1 MAMITL
7 NGELREGRGKGPARQ
22 SRMRGLVP
30 GVMYGKGE
38 TPLTINIDL
47 KELVT
52 AMSGH
57 SGSNVIIDFKVRG
70 QEAVD
75 RKALLRDVQR
85 DPVSGG
91 ITHIDLQQIDMA
103 NEILVDVPVHI
114 TGTSIGVKDYGGI
127 LEFPIRSV
135 SVRCLP
141 TNIPDFIG
149 VDVSKMMV
157 HDAVH
162 ARDLVVENARIM
174 IDPDAV
180 IITVSSPSLDK
191 TPGAEP
197 GAAAAAEPEVI
208 GAKKPAEGEGA
219 DAAKAGGDKKDAKK
233 DKK

>member
-38 TPLTINIDL
+38 EAITININL
-47 KELVT
+47 KELIT

-70 QEAVD
+70 QESVD

-85 DPVSGG
+85 DPISGG
-91 ITHIDLQQIDMA
+91 ITHIDLHHIDMSK
-103 NEILVDVPVHI
+103 EIEVDIPVHI
-114 TGTSIGVKDYGGI
+114 TGTAIGVKDYGGI
-127 LEFPIRSV
+127 LEFPTRSV
-135 SVRCLP
+135 AVRCLP

-180 IITVSSPSLDK
+180 IITVSSPALDK
-191 TPGAEP
+191 TPGAVDP
-197 GAAAAAEPEVI
+197 TQATAAEPEVI

-219 DAAKAGGDKKDAKK
+219 DAGKGGDKKDAKK

>member
-7 NGELREGRGKGPARQ
+7 NGELRDGRGKGPARQ
-22 SRMRGLVP
+22 ARLRGLVP

-38 TPLTINIDL
+38 GSLTVNVDL

-52 AMSGH
+52 AMAGH

-70 QEAVD
+70 QESVE

-85 DPVSGG
+85 DPISGT
-91 ITHIDLQQIDMA
+91 ITHIDFQQIDMGR
-103 NEILVDVPVHI
+103 EIVVDVPIHI

-135 SVRCLP
+135 SVKCLP
-141 TNIPDFIG
+141 TNIPDAIT
-149 VDVSKMMV
+149 VDVSKLMV
-157 HDAVH
+157 HDAIH
-162 ARDLVVENARIM
+162 AGDLAVENARIM
-174 IDPDAV
+174 NDPDAV
-180 IITVSSPSLDK
+180 VITISSPALEK
-191 TPGAEP
+191 GPQAAAE

-208 GAKKPAEGEGA
+208 GAKKPAEGEGG
-219 DAAKAGGDKKDAKK
+219 DAAKGGDKKDAKK

>member
-7 NGELREGRGKGPARQ
+7 NGEIREGRGKGPARQ

-30 GVMYGKGE
+30 AVMYGKGE
-38 TPLTINIDL
+38 DALTLNINL

-70 QEAVD
+70 QESVD

-91 ITHIDLQQIDMA
+91 ITHIDLQHIDMSH
-103 NEILVDVPVHI
+103 EIVIDVPIHI

-127 LEFPIRSV
+127 LEFPMRSV
-135 SVRCLP
+135 TVRCLP

-162 ARDLVVENARIM
+162 TRDLVVENARIM
-174 IDPDAV
+174 NDPDAV
-180 IITVSSPSLDK
+180 IITVSSPTLEK
-191 TPGAEP
+191 
-197 GAAAAAEPEVI
+197 AAVVDPTAPTAAEPEVI
-208 GAKKPAEGEGA
+208 GAKKPAEGEAA
-219 DAAKAGGDKKDAKK
+219 DAAKSGDKKDAKK